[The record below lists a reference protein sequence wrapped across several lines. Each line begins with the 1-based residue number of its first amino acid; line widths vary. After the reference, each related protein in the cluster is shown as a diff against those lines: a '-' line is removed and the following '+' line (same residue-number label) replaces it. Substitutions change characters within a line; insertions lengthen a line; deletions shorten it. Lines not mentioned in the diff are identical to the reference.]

1 MAKYRFE
8 QIAINSK
15 EKKKPA
21 EEDRFT
27 YIGLEHLDTGSL
39 NVTRFGSDVAPIGE
53 KLVMRKGDVLFG
65 KRRAYQKKVAI
76 APFDGIFSAH
86 GMVLRP
92 QEKVVDRKF
101 FPLFI
106 SSDYF
111 LDAAI
116 KISVGSLSPT
126 INWRDL
132 KDLEFELPD
141 LDTQKELAEVLWAIN
156 DTIESYKKL
165 ISVTDEL
172 VKSQF
177 IEWFGDPASNPFC
190 WEVSSIGGIA
200 SDVRY
205 GTSRAAVSGGKY
217 PYLRMNNLTADG
229 KLDLSDLKYI
239 DLPSSELEKCLVHKG
254 DILFNRT
261 NSKEW
266 VGKTALFDLDEDMVI
281 AGYIVRVRV
290 KPYILPSFV
299 VAYMNLPYM
308 KKILKSMAKGAVHQ
322 ANISAK
328 EMQGIQIYL
337 PPLSLQEQ
345 FAAFVRQSDKSKFAV
360 LNCLKHNLLLI
371 LQKTKDVHGL
381 INQSAKKYFCKSCH
395 RENHNG

>member
-8 QIAINSK
+8 QIAINST
-15 EKKKPA
+15 EKKKPV

-27 YIGLEHLDTGSL
+27 YLGLEHLDSGSL
-39 NVTRFGSDVAPIGE
+39 KVTRFGSDVAPIGE

-92 QEKVVDRKF
+92 NVEVIDPDF

-132 KDLEFELPD
+132 KILEFDLPD
-141 LDTQKELAEVLWAIN
+141 LETQRKLAAVLWSIN
-156 DTIESYKKL
+156 DTMESYKKL
-165 ISVTDEL
+165 ISATDEL

-177 IEWFGDPASNPFC
+177 MEQFGS
-190 WEVSSIGGIA
+190 
-200 SDVRY
+200 
-205 GTSRAAVSGGKY
+205 
-217 PYLRMNNLTADG
+217 YLGDETRCATVEQVCTVFADG
-229 KLDLSDLKYI
+229 DWIESKDQADDGIRLIQTGNVGNGVYLDKGERARYI
-239 DLPSSELEKCLVHKG
+239 DEETFVRLNCTEVLPN
-254 DILFNRT
+254 DILISRLPDP
-261 NSKEW
+261 
-266 VGKTALFDLDEDMVI
+266 VGRACIIPDGLGKSITAVDCS
-281 AGYIVRVRV
+281 IVRLKSHV
-290 KPYILPSFV
+290 LPEFF
-299 VAYMNLPYM
+299 VAYTMTTLYAAQIGSSVTGSTRKRISRKNLGQVVIPTPD
-308 KKILKSMAKGAVHQ
+308 IDQ
-322 ANISAK
+322 
-328 EMQGIQIYL
+328 
-337 PPLSLQEQ
+337 QEQ

-360 LNCLKHNLLLI
+360 QSCSNLKLSRCLESRRI
-371 LQKTKDVHGL
+371 AQKW
-381 INQSAKKYFCKSCH
+381 
-395 RENHNG
+395 